1 MSCRCLACCQARGDL
16 TGPKGN
22 GLGPVSENPTSPWPQ
37 DDWILVFRVVIMNI
51 WDRKAMLR
59 FDDRIHKMRRG
70 PSFFEKEKARPAVR
84 PQPQRPPKFHMT
96 DKGTASFRANQPP
109 ERKRM
114 LRY

>member
-22 GLGPVSENPTSPWPQ
+22 GFGPVSENPTSPWPQ

-59 FDDRIHKMRRG
+59 FDDRIHKMRRV
-70 PSFFEKEKARPAVR
+70 PSMFETENAWPAVHPNPKR
-84 PQPQRPPKFHMT
+84 PQ
-96 DKGTASFRANQPP
+96 
-109 ERKRM
+109 
-114 LRY
+114 